1 MHRRTTVRHVPG
13 WSTLGDQIGPVDIR
27 GARPLHSGCCEAV
40 LECAPHAVDSRI
52 FGSKTFLYKKRN
64 TIYLS
69 YFSFSTCCFC
79 FCFKTNLTANG
90 LPPELRWQSGRL
102 LTDRSLVRSQVVAL
116 YFFYFFYLQLPDPL
130 RNVDNAG
137 LKLRHTFSLQ
147 PCSAEVSSDRTNL
160 SPFTK
165 DYRGLALQCD

>member
-1 MHRRTTVRHVPG
+1 MSTCAFSCKPRTRNPVSTLGRVKFHVGAGTRHVPG

-69 YFSFSTCCFC
+69 YFSFSTCCLLFL
-79 FCFKTNLTANG
+79 FQDKHDSQWIASRAPLAELSAVNRQVLGSIPSGGVVFFLFF
-90 LPPELRWQSGRL
+90 LPSTPGPIKE
-102 LTDRSLVRSQVVAL
+102 
-116 YFFYFFYLQLPDPL
+116 
-130 RNVDNAG
+130 
-137 LKLRHTFSLQ
+137 
-147 PCSAEVSSDRTNL
+147 C
-160 SPFTK
+160 
-165 DYRGLALQCD
+165 